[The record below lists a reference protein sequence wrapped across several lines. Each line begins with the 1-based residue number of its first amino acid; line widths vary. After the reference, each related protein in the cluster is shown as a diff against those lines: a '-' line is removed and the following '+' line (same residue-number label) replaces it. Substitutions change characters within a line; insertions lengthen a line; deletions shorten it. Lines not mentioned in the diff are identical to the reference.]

1 MTPGFL
7 NLRNYEMMLN
17 LGVTCHII
25 DVLPIINLSWHQH
38 LCSCSFIHLTNIW
51 VLRMWQRLVFLPY
64 NQMSLNF
71 DKFISKW
78 SCSVVSDSL
87 QPHGLQPIRLL
98 HPWNFP
104 GKSTGVGCHFL
115 PGNLPDPGIEPGSPA
130 LWADTFTFWATRE
143 VFLKSA
149 SQIWDFSNRL
159 SLSHQ
164 CPNSGPHNSHQNYI
178 TTDSQLVSLIL
189 LCPSQVWSLD
199 NTDKQHMRKR
209 WGRTRKKFSQGI
221 KDPIIFVDKW
231 LKLDSPGS
239 LSERESSLPTQ
250 CVYRKRRGYSCGQ
263 FRDSKMTQCSHTEW
277 SENTG
282 FHNVDKGSIPGS
294 GRPPGE
300 GNGKPLWYSCPENL
314 MDRGT
319 WQATV
324 HGVAES
330 DTT

>member
-1 MTPGFL
+1 MDYSPSGSSIHEIFQARVLEWVVISFQGIFL
-7 NLRNYEMMLN
+7 TQGSN
-17 LGVTCHII
+17 LG
-25 DVLPIINLSWHQH
+25 LPHCGQ
-38 LCSCSFIHLTNIW
+38 TP
-51 VLRMWQRLVFLPY
+51 LP
-64 NQMSLNF
+64 SE
-71 DKFISKW
+71 
-78 SCSVVSDSL
+78 
-87 QPHGLQPIRLL
+87 P
-98 HPWNFP
+98 P
-104 GKSTGVGCHFL
+104 GKCFS
-115 PGNLPDPGIEPGSPA
+115 NLPLRFEI
-130 LWADTFTFWATRE
+130 
-143 VFLKSA
+143 
-149 SQIWDFSNRL
+149 SQIA

-221 KDPIIFVDKW
+221 KDPIIFLDKW